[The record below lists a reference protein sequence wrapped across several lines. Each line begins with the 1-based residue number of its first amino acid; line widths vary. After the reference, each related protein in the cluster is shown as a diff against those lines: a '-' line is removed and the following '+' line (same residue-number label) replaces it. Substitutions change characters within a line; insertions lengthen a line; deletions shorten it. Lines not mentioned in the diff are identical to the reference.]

1 MRSTKTPAR
10 MPDAPTRTALVFGAS
25 GQIGAALL
33 ARLAGGGWQAFAVSR
48 VPRPPAGGVTWL
60 TGEFANVGGLPE
72 AVDVVFSTGPLDGF
86 AQWYARGQVATRRVV
101 AFGSTSLD
109 TKQTSAD
116 AHERDIVARLQAA
129 ERLVFD
135 TASANGA
142 AATVLRPTLV
152 YGAGRDQTL
161 ARIAAMAR
169 RVGFFVLPR
178 GAEGKRQPVPG
189 QQPKS
194 VGHDPCG
201 GVGAAARQGQR
212 VDAGAEIDG
221 DAGLGL
227 EAIEQLGR
235 DVVSPVVEIELPAIG
250 RREVSRGSLG
260 ARRVGCSGGRGRCT
274 AGLTAST
281 DGGLTAACGQGHDP
295 CQAER
300 QQDAGRSAVLPPV
313 HLYLFLLA
321 MM

>member
-1 MRSTKTPAR
+1 

-25 GQIGAALL
+25 GQIGEALL
-33 ARLAGGGWQAFAVSR
+33 ARLAGGGWQVFAVSR

-109 TKQTSAD
+109 TKQASAD
-116 AHERDIVARLQAA
+116 AYERDIVARLQAA

-161 ARIAAMAR
+161 ARIAAMGR
-169 RVGFFVLPR
+169 RMGFFVLPR
-178 GAEGKRQPVPG
+178 GANGKRQPVH
-189 QQPKS
+189 
-194 VGHDPCG
+194 VDDLAH
-201 GVGAAARQGQR
+201 AALAV
-212 VDAGAEIDG
+212 VDAPATDG
-221 DAGLGL
+221 KAYALPGGETLAYRDMVARTLAALDPPAKLWEVPMPVFRTALWLARKAGMMRGLTDDAVARMREDLVFD
-227 EAIEQLGR
+227 A
-235 DVVSPVVEIELPAIG
+235 SP
-250 RREVSRGSLG
+250 
-260 ARRVGCSGGRGRCT
+260 ARRDFGYAPRPFEPDAKAVRRQCVGG
-274 AGLTAST
+274 
-281 DGGLTAACGQGHDP
+281 
-295 CQAER
+295 
-300 QQDAGRSAVLPPV
+300 
-313 HLYLFLLA
+313 
-321 MM
+321 

>member
-1 MRSTKTPAR
+1 

-25 GQIGAALL
+25 GQIGEALL

-109 TKQTSAD
+109 TKQASAD
-116 AHERDIVARLQAA
+116 AYERDIVARLQVA

-135 TASANGA
+135 TASTNGA

-161 ARIAAMAR
+161 ARIAAMGR
-169 RVGFFVLPR
+169 RMGFFVLPR
-178 GAEGKRQPVPG
+178 GANGKRQPVH
-189 QQPKS
+189 
-194 VGHDPCG
+194 VDDLAH
-201 GVGAAARQGQR
+201 AALAV
-212 VDAGAEIDG
+212 VDAPATDG
-221 DAGLGL
+221 KAYALPGGETLAYRDMVARTLAALDPPAKLWEVPMPVFRTALWLARKAGMM
-227 EAIEQLGR
+227 R
-235 DVVSPVVEIELPAIG
+235 
-250 RREVSRGSLG
+250 
-260 ARRVGCSGGRGRCT
+260 
-274 AGLTAST
+274 GLTDDAVARMREDLVFDASPAWR
-281 DGGLTAACGQGHDP
+281 DFGYAPRPFEPDAKAVRRQCVGG
-295 CQAER
+295 
-300 QQDAGRSAVLPPV
+300 
-313 HLYLFLLA
+313 
-321 MM
+321 

>member
-25 GQIGAALL
+25 GQIGEALL

-109 TKQTSAD
+109 TKQASAD
-116 AHERDIVARLQAA
+116 AYERDIVARLQAA

-135 TASANGA
+135 TASTNGA

-161 ARIAAMAR
+161 ARIAAMGR
-169 RVGFFVLPR
+169 RMGFFVLPR
-178 GAEGKRQPVPG
+178 GANGKRQPVH
-189 QQPKS
+189 
-194 VGHDPCG
+194 VDDLAH
-201 GVGAAARQGQR
+201 AALAV
-212 VDAGAEIDG
+212 VDAPATDG
-221 DAGLGL
+221 KAYALPGGETLAYRDMVARTLAALVPPARLWEVPMPVFRTALWLARKAGMMRGLTDDAVARMREDLVFD
-227 EAIEQLGR
+227 A
-235 DVVSPVVEIELPAIG
+235 SP
-250 RREVSRGSLG
+250 
-260 ARRVGCSGGRGRCT
+260 ARRDFGYAPRLFEPDAKSGAPAVCRR
-274 AGLTAST
+274 LNS
-281 DGGLTAACGQGHDP
+281 
-295 CQAER
+295 
-300 QQDAGRSAVLPPV
+300 RSPKR
-313 HLYLFLLA
+313 F
-321 MM
+321 

>member
-1 MRSTKTPAR
+1 

-25 GQIGAALL
+25 GQIGEALL

-109 TKQTSAD
+109 TKQASAD
-116 AHERDIVARLQAA
+116 AYERDIVARLQAA

-161 ARIAAMAR
+161 ARIAAMGR
-169 RVGFFVLPR
+169 RMGFFVLPR
-178 GAEGKRQPVPG
+178 GANGKRQPVH
-189 QQPKS
+189 
-194 VGHDPCG
+194 VDDLAH
-201 GVGAAARQGQR
+201 AALAV
-212 VDAGAEIDG
+212 VDAPATDG
-221 DAGLGL
+221 KAYALPGGETLAYRNMVARTLAALDPPAKLWEVPMPVFRTALWLARKAGMM
-227 EAIEQLGR
+227 R
-235 DVVSPVVEIELPAIG
+235 
-250 RREVSRGSLG
+250 
-260 ARRVGCSGGRGRCT
+260 
-274 AGLTAST
+274 GLTDDAVARMREDLVFDASPAWR
-281 DGGLTAACGQGHDP
+281 DFGYAPRPFEPDAKAVRRQCVGG
-295 CQAER
+295 
-300 QQDAGRSAVLPPV
+300 
-313 HLYLFLLA
+313 
-321 MM
+321 

>member
-1 MRSTKTPAR
+1 

-25 GQIGAALL
+25 GQIGEALL
-33 ARLAGGGWQAFAVSR
+33 ARLAGGGWQVFAVSR

-109 TKQTSAD
+109 TKQASAD
-116 AHERDIVARLQAA
+116 AYERDIVARLQAA

-161 ARIAAMAR
+161 ARIAAMGR
-169 RVGFFVLPR
+169 RMGFFVLPR
-178 GAEGKRQPVPG
+178 SANGKRQPVH
-189 QQPKS
+189 
-194 VGHDPCG
+194 VDDLAH
-201 GVGAAARQGQR
+201 AALAV
-212 VDAGAEIDG
+212 VDAPATDG
-221 DAGLGL
+221 KAYALPGGETLAYRDMVARTLAALDPPAKLWEVPMPVFRTALWLARKAGMM
-227 EAIEQLGR
+227 R
-235 DVVSPVVEIELPAIG
+235 
-250 RREVSRGSLG
+250 
-260 ARRVGCSGGRGRCT
+260 
-274 AGLTAST
+274 GLTDDAVARMREDLVFDASPAWR
-281 DGGLTAACGQGHDP
+281 DFGYAPRPFEPDAKAVRRQCVGG
-295 CQAER
+295 
-300 QQDAGRSAVLPPV
+300 
-313 HLYLFLLA
+313 
-321 MM
+321 

>member
-1 MRSTKTPAR
+1 

-25 GQIGAALL
+25 GQIGEALL

-109 TKQTSAD
+109 TKQASAD
-116 AHERDIVARLQAA
+116 AYERDIVARLQVA

-135 TASANGA
+135 TASTNGA

-161 ARIAAMAR
+161 ARIAAMGR
-169 RVGFFVLPR
+169 RMGFFVLPR
-178 GAEGKRQPVPG
+178 GANGKRQPVH
-189 QQPKS
+189 
-194 VGHDPCG
+194 VDDLAH
-201 GVGAAARQGQR
+201 AALAV
-212 VDAGAEIDG
+212 VDAPATHGKAYALPGGETLAYRDMVARTLAAL
-221 DAGLGL
+221 DPPARLWEVPMPVFRTALWLARKAGMM
-227 EAIEQLGR
+227 R
-235 DVVSPVVEIELPAIG
+235 
-250 RREVSRGSLG
+250 
-260 ARRVGCSGGRGRCT
+260 
-274 AGLTAST
+274 GLTDDAVARMREDLTFDASPA
-281 DGGLTAACGQGHDP
+281 LHDFGYAP
-295 CQAER
+295 
-300 QQDAGRSAVLPPV
+300 RSFILDVRAVGS
-313 HLYLFLLA
+313 
-321 MM
+321 